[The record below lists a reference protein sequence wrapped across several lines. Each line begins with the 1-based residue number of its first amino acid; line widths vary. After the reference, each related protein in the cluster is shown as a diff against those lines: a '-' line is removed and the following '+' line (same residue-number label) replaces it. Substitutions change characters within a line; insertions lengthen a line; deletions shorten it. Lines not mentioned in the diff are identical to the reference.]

1 MLPTPPSRARG
12 CGRTGT
18 PADRRTGSYDHTMSI
33 SVELDG
39 LRDAIA
45 DTDRAPYLLTVADDG
60 RPHSVAV
67 ACEWR
72 GDELSIAV
80 GNRTLANARARE
92 LVSLLWAPR
101 EPGGY
106 SLIVDATVTSTRGSG
121 AGDNDLIVR
130 PTRAVLH
137 RPAAPTGAEAGACG
151 ADCVPLLP
159 S

>member
-1 MLPTPPSRARG
+1 
-12 CGRTGT
+12 
-18 PADRRTGSYDHTMSI
+18 MSI
-33 SVELDG
+33 SVELAG

-60 RPHSVAV
+60 RPHAVAV
-67 ACEWR
+67 VCEWR
-72 GDELSIAV
+72 GDELALPV

-101 EPGGY
+101 DPGGY
-106 SLIVDATVTSTRGSG
+106 SLIVDATVTGARGSG
-121 AGDNDLIVR
+121 AGDNELVVR

-137 RPAAPTGAEAGACG
+137 RPAASEGAEAGACG
-151 ADCVPLLP
+151 ADCVPILP